1 MHTFIFHVSD
11 RNKCEGKI
19 ISSIVVGGSVPVLC
33 HCFYPN
39 NFLLFFFSF
48 HKVPSTF
55 ELK

>member
-19 ISSIVVGGSVPVLC
+19 IASIVVGGSVPVLC